1 MIFLDF
7 INGCSSQ
14 NHSGIINTCDSRT
27 MHTSPLGRVV
37 PTSDEQTLP
46 FRRWLARKGEGNSV
60 QSTSRGTVVTRLRN
74 IFYDYVRN
82 FDVLKVWTPISVAMY
97 YFWLLGRVGIDC
109 CHQLS
114 NWRRGLAAT

>member
-74 IFYDYVRN
+74 TGIN
-82 FDVLKVWTPISVAMY
+82 FRLFCLIMTSAVIMSPS
-97 YFWLLGRVGIDC
+97 
-109 CHQLS
+109 
-114 NWRRGLAAT
+114 